1 MFYFERNDER
11 ECQEMRLAK
20 NGVDEGATVN
30 RRLKGGKVV
39 RMRADEKEYG
49 EASVEQSSENVLRD
63 LLEKT
68 RQVGR
73 ALQAR
78 GDGDALDYVELAKLL
93 SEFSTANVYI
103 VNREGRILGYAW
115 VPDYSSQTLSDVMK
129 DGYLPRD
136 FVDKM
141 NRCRESDIADEDAF
155 RFDDD
160 NNRSK
165 KGAPEKHLMYVPIYG
180 AAAERLGTV
189 ILVRFY
195 NSFMTEDVLLAEYL
209 GTLVGI
215 EMLND
220 RNRGLEECSRD
231 RIAVQMAM
239 RALSYSEVESM
250 KHIMAELGGHEGVA
264 VASKVA
270 DRVGVT
276 RSVIVNALR
285 KLESAGLIESRSL
298 GMKGTYIK
306 VLSPLFVEELGSA
319 TSPRVNY

>member
-1 MFYFERNDER
+1 MNRKIKDGKSSD
-11 ECQEMRLAK
+11 MRVSPEKDL
-20 NGVDEGATVN
+20 NMEHESDGL
-30 RRLKGGKVV
+30 LK
-39 RMRADEKEYG
+39 
-49 EASVEQSSENVLRD
+49 D

-73 ALQAR
+73 ALQSR
-78 GDGDALDYVELAKLL
+78 RDGDSLDYIKLAKLL

-103 VNREGRILGYAW
+103 LGRDGKILGFAW
-115 VPDYSSQTLSDVMK
+115 VPEYNSQTLSDFMK
-129 DGYLPRD
+129 DGYMPEE
-136 FVDKM
+136 FVEKM
-141 NRCRESDIADEDAF
+141 NRCRESEVCDDDAYM
-155 RFDDD
+155 FDDAD
-160 NNRSK
+160 K
-165 KGAPEKHLMYVPIYG
+165 KNPEKHLMYVPIYG

-189 ILVRFY
+189 VLVRFH
-195 NSFMTEDVLLAEYL
+195 NPFVTKDILLAEYL

-220 RNRGLEECSRD
+220 RNRSIEERSRD

-306 VLSPLFVEELGSA
+306 VLSPLFVEELGAA

>member
-1 MFYFERNDER
+1 MNRKVKDGKTG
-11 ECQEMRLAK
+11 EMRVSSVK
-20 NGVDEGATVN
+20 NTGAEYENEGL
-30 RRLKGGKVV
+30 LK
-39 RMRADEKEYG
+39 
-49 EASVEQSSENVLRD
+49 D

-73 ALQAR
+73 ALQSR
-78 GDGDALDYVELAKLL
+78 RDGDSLDYIKLAKLL

-103 VNREGRILGYAW
+103 LGRDGRILGYAW
-115 VPDYSSQTLSDVMK
+115 VPEYSSQTLSDFMK
-129 DGYLPRD
+129 DGYMPEE
-136 FVDKM
+136 FVEKM
-141 NRCRESDIADEDAF
+141 NRCRESEVCDDDAYL
-155 RFDDD
+155 FDDD
-160 NNRSK
+160 NRKST
-165 KGAPEKHLMYVPIYG
+165 EKHLMYVPIYG

-189 ILVRFY
+189 VLVRFH
-195 NSFMTEDVLLAEYL
+195 NPFVTKDILLAEYL

-220 RNRGLEECSRD
+220 RNRNIEERSRD
-231 RIAVQMAM
+231 RVAVQMAM

-306 VLSPLFVEELGSA
+306 VLSPLFVEELGAA

>member
-1 MFYFERNDER
+1 MGMNRKTKIEATDDDVTQDYVTVEDR
-11 ECQEMRLAK
+11 EGDMI
-20 NGVDEGATVN
+20 
-30 RRLKGGKVV
+30 LK
-39 RMRADEKEYG
+39 
-49 EASVEQSSENVLRD
+49 D
-63 LLEKT
+63 LLKKT

-73 ALQAR
+73 ALQNR
-78 GDGDALDYVELAKLL
+78 RDGDSLDYIKLAKLL
-93 SEFSTANVYI
+93 SDFLTANVYI
-103 VNREGRILGYAW
+103 LGTEGKILGYAW
-115 VPDYSSQTLSDVMK
+115 VAEYDSQTLSKLMQG
-129 DGYLPRD
+129 GYMPEEL
-136 FVDKM
+136 VEKM
-141 NRCRESDIADEDAF
+141 NRCRESEVDDEDAYM
-155 RFDDD
+155 FDD
-160 NNRSK
+160 NSGSGRGRKNQ
-165 KGAPEKHLMYVPIYG
+165 EKHLMYIPIYG

-189 ILVRFY
+189 VLVRSPKPFV
-195 NSFMTEDVLLAEYL
+195 TKDILLAEYL

-220 RNRGLEECSRD
+220 RNRSIEERSRD
-231 RIAVQMAM
+231 RVSVQMAM

-250 KHIMAELGGHEGVA
+250 KHIMAELNGHEGVA

-306 VLSPLFVEELGSA
+306 VLSPLFIEELGEA

>member
-1 MFYFERNDER
+1 MG
-11 ECQEMRLAK
+11 M
-20 NGVDEGATVN
+20 N
-30 RRLKGGKVV
+30 RKLKDS
-39 RMRADEKEYG
+39 RADDVIVDSGY
-49 EASVEQSSENVLRD
+49 EAFAGHENDDILKD

-73 ALQAR
+73 ALQSR
-78 GDGDALDYVELAKLL
+78 RDGDSLDYTKLAKLL
-93 SEFSTANVYI
+93 SEFLTANVYI
-103 VNREGRILGYAW
+103 LGKEGKILGYAW
-115 VPDYSSQTLSDVMK
+115 VPEYSSQVLSSFVK
-129 DGYLPRD
+129 EGYMPD
-136 FVDKM
+136 EFVEKM
-141 NRCRESDIADEDAF
+141 NRYRESEINDADAYMF
-155 RFDDD
+155 DD
-160 NNRSK
+160 NNDNRK
-165 KGAPEKHLMYVPIYG
+165 KKSLDKHLMYIPIYG

-189 ILVRFY
+189 VLVSSQR
-195 NSFMTEDVLLAEYL
+195 SFVTKDILLAEYL

-220 RNRGLEECSRD
+220 RNRSIEERSRD

-250 KHIMAELGGHEGVA
+250 KHIMAELDGHEGVA

-306 VLSPLFVEELGSA
+306 VLSSLFIEELGSA
-319 TSPRVNY
+319 TSPRVHY

>member
-1 MFYFERNDER
+1 M
-11 ECQEMRLAK
+11 
-20 NGVDEGATVN
+20 N
-30 RRLKGGKVV
+30 RKLKDG
-39 RMRADEKEYG
+39 RADDVMMDSGHEMP
-49 EASVEQSSENVLRD
+49 VEHGNNDILND

-73 ALQAR
+73 ALQNR
-78 GDGDALDYVELAKLL
+78 RDGDSLDYIKLAKLL
-93 SEFSTANVYI
+93 SEFLTAAVYI
-103 VNREGRILGYAW
+103 LGKEGKILGSAW
-115 VPDYSSQTLSDVMK
+115 VSEYNSPVLSNFVK
-129 DGYLPRD
+129 EGYMPEE
-136 FVDKM
+136 FVAKI
-141 NRCRESDIADEDAF
+141 NRYRESEINDADVYLF
-155 RFDDD
+155 DD
-160 NNRSK
+160 NNDSNNSNNSNDNNENNDNRK
-165 KGAPEKHLMYVPIYG
+165 KKTLEKHLMYIPIYG

-189 ILVRFY
+189 VLV
-195 NSFMTEDVLLAEYL
+195 NSQRCFVTQDILLAEYL

-220 RNRGLEECSRD
+220 RNRSVEEVSRD

-239 RALSYSEVESM
+239 RALSYSEAESM
-250 KHIMAELGGHEGVA
+250 KHIMAELDGHEGVA

-306 VLSPLFVEELGSA
+306 ILSPLFIEELGSA
-319 TSPRVNY
+319 TSPRVHY

>member
-1 MFYFERNDER
+1 
-11 ECQEMRLAK
+11 MRLAK
-20 NGVDEGATVN
+20 NGVDEGTTVN

>member
-1 MFYFERNDER
+1 M
-11 ECQEMRLAK
+11 
-20 NGVDEGATVN
+20 N
-30 RRLKGGKVV
+30 RKIKDGKTGD
-39 RMRADEKEYG
+39 A
-49 EASVEQSSENVLRD
+49 SSEHLAFVEHENDGILRD

-73 ALQAR
+73 ALQSR
-78 GDGDALDYVELAKLL
+78 RDGDSLDYIKLAKLL
-93 SEFSTANVYI
+93 SEFLTANVYI
-103 VNREGRILGYAW
+103 LGREGKILGYAW
-115 VPDYSSQTLSDVMK
+115 VPEYTSRTLSSLMK
-129 DGYLPRD
+129 DGYMPEE
-136 FVDKM
+136 FVEKM
-141 NRCRESDIADEDAF
+141 NRCRESEVNDEDAYM
-155 RFDDD
+155 FDDD
-160 NNRSK
+160 KDKN
-165 KGAPEKHLMYVPIYG
+165 ADKHLMYVPIYG

-189 ILVRFY
+189 VLVRSRA
-195 NSFMTEDVLLAEYL
+195 SFVTKDILLAEYL

-220 RNRGLEECSRD
+220 RNRNIEERSRD
-231 RIAVQMAM
+231 RVSVQMAM

-250 KHIMAELGGHEGVA
+250 KHIIAELGGHEGVA
-264 VASKVA
+264 IASKVA

-306 VLSPLFVEELGSA
+306 VLSPLFVEELGGA

>member
-1 MFYFERNDER
+1 VKDSG
-11 ECQEMRLAK
+11 K
-20 NGVDEGATVN
+20 VDEKRVSAAGAPI
-30 RRLKGGKVV
+30 
-39 RMRADEKEYG
+39 AAQEYDG
-49 EASVEQSSENVLRD
+49 VLTD

-73 ALQAR
+73 ALQSR
-78 GDGDALDYVELAKLL
+78 RDGDSLDYLKLAKLL

-103 VNREGRILGYAW
+103 LGRDGRILGYAW
-115 VPDYSSQTLSDVMK
+115 IPEYSSQRLSTFMK
-129 DGYLPRD
+129 DGYMPED
-136 FVDKM
+136 FVEKI
-141 NRCRESDIADEDAF
+141 NRCRELEVNDDDAYL
-155 RFDDD
+155 FDDAD
-160 NNRSK
+160 K
-165 KGAPEKHLMYVPIYG
+165 KDQEKHLMYVPIFG

-189 ILVRFY
+189 MLVRF
-195 NSFMTEDVLLAEYL
+195 SQLFETMDILLAEYL

-220 RNRGLEECSRD
+220 RNRNIEERSRD
-231 RIAVQMAM
+231 RVAVQMAM

-250 KHIMAELGGHEGVA
+250 KHIMAELSGHEGVA
-264 VASKVA
+264 IASKVA

-319 TSPRVNY
+319 KSARVNY

>member
-1 MFYFERNDER
+1 M
-11 ECQEMRLAK
+11 
-20 NGVDEGATVN
+20 N
-30 RRLKGGKVV
+30 RKVKDGKTGE
-39 RMRADEKEYG
+39 MRADPKK
-49 EASVEQSSENVLRD
+49 SSATARENDGLLKD

-73 ALQAR
+73 ALQSR
-78 GDGDALDYVELAKLL
+78 RDGDSLDYIKLAKLL

-103 VNREGRILGYAW
+103 LGRDGKILGYAW
-115 VPDYSSQTLSDVMK
+115 VPEYSSQTLSDFMK
-129 DGYLPRD
+129 DGYMPEE
-136 FVDKM
+136 FVEKM
-141 NRCRESDIADEDAF
+141 NRCRESEVCDGDAYL
-155 RFDDD
+155 FDDD
-160 NNRSK
+160 NRKN
-165 KGAPEKHLMYVPIYG
+165 PEKHLMYVPIYG

-189 ILVRFY
+189 VLVRFRDP
-195 NSFMTEDVLLAEYL
+195 FVTKDILLAEYL

-215 EMLND
+215 EILND
-220 RNRGLEECSRD
+220 RNRNIEERSRD
-231 RIAVQMAM
+231 RVAVQMAM

-306 VLSPLFVEELGSA
+306 VLSPLFVEELGAA

>member
-1 MFYFERNDER
+1 MAKRAFNDEKTAAAIS
-11 ECQEMRLAK
+11 EKKPTALSK
-20 NGVDEGATVN
+20 GDS
-30 RRLKGGKVV
+30 LK
-39 RMRADEKEYG
+39 
-49 EASVEQSSENVLRD
+49 D

-68 RQVGR
+68 RQMGR
-73 ALQAR
+73 ALQSR
-78 GDGDALDYVELAKLL
+78 REGDPLDYIKLAKLL
-93 SEFSTANVYI
+93 SEFSKANVYI
-103 VNREGRILGYAW
+103 LGRDGKILGYAW
-115 VPDYSSQTLSDVMK
+115 VPEYNSQTLSGLMR
-129 DGYLPRD
+129 DGYMPEE
-136 FVDKM
+136 FVEKM
-141 NRCRESDIADEDAF
+141 NRCRESEISDQDAYL
-155 RFDDD
+155 FDDE
-160 NNRSK
+160 NR
-165 KGAPEKHLMYVPIYG
+165 KGAEKHLIYVPIYG

-189 ILVRFY
+189 VLVRASATFE
-195 NSFMTEDVLLAEYL
+195 TKDVLLAEYL
-209 GTLVGI
+209 GTLVGV

-220 RNRGLEECSRD
+220 RNRNMEERSRD
-231 RIAVQMAM
+231 RVSVQMAM

-306 VLSPLFVEELGSA
+306 VLSPLFVEELGAA

>member
-1 MFYFERNDER
+1 MIRRAKSDKTGEKRSSAKSAPVIE
-11 ECQEMRLAK
+11 QEY
-20 NGVDEGATVN
+20 DW
-30 RRLKGGKVV
+30 
-39 RMRADEKEYG
+39 
-49 EASVEQSSENVLRD
+49 VLRD

-68 RQVGR
+68 RQMGR
-73 ALQAR
+73 ALQGR
-78 GDGDALDYVELAKLL
+78 REGDPLDYIKLAKLL
-93 SEFSTANVYI
+93 SEFTTANVYI
-103 VNREGRILGYAW
+103 LGRDGKVLGYAW
-115 VPDYSSQTLSDVMK
+115 VPQYTSQKLSDVMK
-129 DGYLPRD
+129 DGYLPED
-136 FVDKM
+136 FIEKV
-141 NRCRESDIADEDAF
+141 NRCRELEVNDDDAYL
-155 RFDDD
+155 FDDQEKSD
-160 NNRSK
+160 D
-165 KGAPEKHLMYVPIYG
+165 EKHLMYVPIFG

-189 ILVRFY
+189 MLVRFDQL
-195 NSFMTEDVLLAEYL
+195 FETMDILLAEYL

-220 RNRGLEECSRD
+220 RNRNIEEVSRD

-319 TSPRVNY
+319 TSARVNY

>member
-1 MFYFERNDER
+1 
-11 ECQEMRLAK
+11 MRRKIMDGNA
-20 NGVDEGATVN
+20 DD
-30 RRLKGGKVV
+30 V
-39 RMRADEKEYG
+39 RVSSEKETNIEHEYEG
-49 EASVEQSSENVLRD
+49 ILKD

-73 ALQAR
+73 ALQSR
-78 GDGDALDYVELAKLL
+78 RDGDSLDYNKLAKLL

-103 VNREGRILGYAW
+103 LGRDGRILGYAW
-115 VPDYSSQTLSDVMK
+115 VPEYNSQTLSNFMK
-129 DGYLPRD
+129 DGYMPEE
-136 FVDKM
+136 FVEKM
-141 NRCRESDIADEDAF
+141 NRCRESEVCDPDAYMF
-155 RFDDD
+155 DD
-160 NNRSK
+160 NNSRKS
-165 KGAPEKHLMYVPIYG
+165 PEKHLMYVPIYG

-189 ILVRFY
+189 VLVRFH
-195 NSFMTEDVLLAEYL
+195 NPFVTRDILLAEYL

-220 RNRGLEECSRD
+220 RNRSIEERSRD
-231 RIAVQMAM
+231 RVAVQMAM

-306 VLSPLFVEELGSA
+306 VLSPLFVEELGAA

>member
-1 MFYFERNDER
+1 MER
-11 ECQEMRLAK
+11 EDRASRGSKKSK
-20 NGVDEGATVN
+20 NAD
-30 RRLKGGKVV
+30 LKGSAVVTLDDGEGKLLNAKALGVKDSNAV
-39 RMRADEKEYG
+39 
-49 EASVEQSSENVLRD
+49 EAALGD

-73 ALQAR
+73 ALQSR
-78 GDGDALDYVELAKLL
+78 REGEALDYVKLAKLL
-93 SEFSTANVYI
+93 SEFSTANVYL
-103 VNREGRILGYAW
+103 VDQVGSLLGHTWLPEY
-115 VPDYSSQTLSDVMK
+115 DSRTLSKSLKAGVM
-129 DGYLPRD
+129 PVE

-141 NRCRESDIADEDAF
+141 NRCRESMICDEDAF
-155 RFDDD
+155 LFDDASCGK
-160 NNRSK
+160 R
-165 KGAPEKHLMYVPIYG
+165 PEKHLMYVPIYG

-189 ILVRFY
+189 VLVRFHTP
-195 NSFMTEDVLLAEYL
+195 FAIRDVLLAEYL
-209 GTLVGI
+209 SSLVGI

-220 RNRGLEECSRD
+220 RNRAIEERSRD

-250 KHIMAELGGHEGVA
+250 KHIIAELGGREGVA

-306 VLSPLFVEELGSA
+306 VLSPLFVEELGVAS
-319 TSPRVNY
+319 SLRVEY

>member
-1 MFYFERNDER
+1 MYKKVKRSAQSDEKR
-11 ECQEMRLAK
+11 HSAK
-20 NGVDEGATVN
+20 NTPIAAREHDEI
-30 RRLKGGKVV
+30 L
-39 RMRADEKEYG
+39 
-49 EASVEQSSENVLRD
+49 QD

-73 ALQAR
+73 ALQGR
-78 GDGDALDYVELAKLL
+78 REGDPLDYIKLAKLL

-103 VNREGRILGYAW
+103 LGRDGKILSYAW
-115 VPDYSSQTLSDVMK
+115 VPEYSSQRLSDVMK
-129 DGYLPRD
+129 DGYLPED
-136 FVDKM
+136 FIEKV
-141 NRCRESDIADEDAF
+141 NRCRELEVNDDDAYM
-155 RFDDD
+155 FDDSD
-160 NNRSK
+160 DQDR
-165 KGAPEKHLMYVPIYG
+165 EKHLMYVPIFG

-189 ILVRFY
+189 MLVRFDQL
-195 NSFMTEDVLLAEYL
+195 FEMMDILLAEYL

-220 RNRGLEECSRD
+220 RNRNIEERSRD
-231 RIAVQMAM
+231 RVSVQMAM

-250 KHIMAELGGHEGVA
+250 KHIMAELGGYEGVA

-306 VLSPLFVEELGSA
+306 VLSQLFVEELGAA
-319 TSPRVNY
+319 TSSRVNY